1 MAKFKNLDTGLILET
16 ENKEVISLFESSPFY
31 ENLDKAEEPTEEP
44 TTSEAE
50 PKAKK
55 TTKK

>member
-31 ENLDKAEEPTEEP
+31 KNLDKAEEPTEEP
-44 TTSEAE
+44 TTSEAK